1 MPHLVIQ
8 YSANIER
15 DFDLTALCRQLCD
28 ALSALPDFERGG
40 IGVRAVRCD
49 HFAVADDAPD
59 NAFADMV
66 LRIAAGRSAEVKKA
80 AGEALF
86 DVADAFFAPRLETP
100 HFALSLE
107 IREIMP
113 GTSWKKNTIHPRLQA
128 G

>member
-8 YSANIER
+8 YSANLEP

-28 ALSALPDFERGG
+28 ALSAHSAFEQGG
-40 IGVRAVRCD
+40 VRVRAVRCD
-49 HFAVADDAPD
+49 HFDIADHAPE

-66 LRIAAGRSAEVKKA
+66 LRIAAGRSVEVKKA
-80 AGEALF
+80 VGEALF
-86 DVADAFFAPRLETP
+86 ETAGAFFAPRLETP

-107 IREIMP
+107 VQDIMP
-113 GTSWKKNTIHPRLQA
+113 DTSWKKNTIHPRLQA

>member
-1 MPHLVIQ
+1 MPHLVVQ
-8 YSANIER
+8 YSANLEP

-28 ALSALPDFERGG
+28 ALSAHPAFERGG
-40 IGVRAVRCD
+40 IRVRAVRCE
-49 HFAVADDAPD
+49 HVAIADDAPD

-66 LRIAAGRSAEVKKA
+66 LRIAAGRSAEVKTA

-86 DVADAFFAPRLETP
+86 ETASAFFAPRLETP